1 MKRYEGKLIIDKL
14 GERGDGL
21 AADTEEALWGR
32 GGGNSGKEGTSRRGM
47 EGGYYRLKGEVSVGR
62 NTLNI
67 LLT

>member
-1 MKRYEGKLIIDKL
+1 MGK
-14 GERGDGL
+14 
-21 AADTEEALWGR
+21 